1 MARNPFPSPSN
12 SCSGMRLACNIPLV
26 DSFPY
31 QGRTKGGLRCVL
43 PNASR

>member
-1 MARNPFPSPSN
+1 
-12 SCSGMRLACNIPLV
+12 MRLACNIPLI

-43 PNASR
+43 PNASVAVLAVLLIATLS